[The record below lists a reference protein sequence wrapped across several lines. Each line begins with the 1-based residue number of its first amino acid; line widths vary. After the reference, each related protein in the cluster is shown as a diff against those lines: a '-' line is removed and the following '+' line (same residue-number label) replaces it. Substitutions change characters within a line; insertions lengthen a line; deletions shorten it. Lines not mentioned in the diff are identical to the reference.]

1 MAKNRQSVTEV
12 KIKVLSE
19 EDLESPLLPRDYWS
33 GEETPVSLS
42 SEPTQEESPVSGTRT
57 QAMQSGDYD
66 KSLSSRALAKAY
78 ASQGE
83 RYQKEMNDLRNII
96 RDHKEEEVKAAAR
109 ERLSVLQGL
118 FNGLPGDGHR
128 SDKLL
133 RDKINSHFE
142 GRTYDK
148 QAVFQFAK
156 ENKLHGDTVESIQ
169 RKWEEYQEQVQQ
181 DEDEKNKTGKYV
193 PLPTPE
199 LKEVLMDY
207 GYSGVKAGDMMEV
220 IGKRH
225 VDRSIYDQTGPN
237 DSYYEGYLNGSK
249 DLTYL
254 PQYIFSKEHAEPEKY
269 SRRRTPTKWTK
280 NKLRQ
285 GKHSAKEK
293 LKKGTRWA
301 KRQMG
306 IQRGGQRKRRRRS
319 KLTRGK
325 HKTRKHKTRKKTR
338 KRIKSRRP

>member
-19 EDLESPLLPRDYWS
+19 EDLEEPLLPRDYWS
-33 GEETPVSLS
+33 QEETPSFLS
-42 SEPTQEESPVSGTRT
+42 SEPTQAENPVSGTRT

-96 RDHKEEEVKAAAR
+96 RDHKEERVKVAAR

-118 FNGLPGDGHR
+118 FNDLPGDGHR

-142 GRTYDK
+142 GRTSEN
-148 QAVFQFAK
+148 QAMFQFAK

-169 RKWEEYQEQVQQ
+169 RKREEYQKQVQQ
-181 DEDEKNKTGKYV
+181 DEDEKNKTGEYV
-193 PLPTPE
+193 TLPTPE

-220 IGKRH
+220 IRKRY
-225 VDRSIYDQTGPN
+225 VDGSIYDQTGTN
-237 DSYYEGYLNGSK
+237 DLYYEGYLNESK

-301 KRQMG
+301 KRQMR
-306 IQRGGQRKRRRRS
+306 IQGGGQRKRRRRS

>member
-1 MAKNRQSVTEV
+1 MSKS
-12 KIKVLSE
+12 
-19 EDLESPLLPRDYWS
+19 DLEESLFSEGDRSLLYDTSPIPPVLWTEYSRKHEVAAPELT
-33 GEETPVSLS
+33 EE
-42 SEPTQEESPVSGTRT
+42 EAEAE
-57 QAMQSGDYD
+57 
-66 KSLSSRALAKAY
+66 
-78 ASQGE
+78 
-83 RYQKEMNDLRNII
+83 LRNIPL
-96 RDHKEEEVKAAAR
+96 DDKEHCAGYPGWGQMSWNKRLAVAR
-109 ERLSVLQGL
+109 YPEM
-118 FNGLPGDGHR
+118 
-128 SDKLL
+128 
-133 RDKINSHFE
+133 
-142 GRTYDK
+142 
-148 QAVFQFAK
+148 FQFAK

-220 IGKRH
+220 IRKRY
-225 VDRSIYDQTGPN
+225 VDGSIYDQTGTN
-237 DSYYEGYLNGSK
+237 DLYYEGYLNESK